1 MKGPKT
7 IKQLQH
13 LICTRIERDIEIKTV
28 LLADPGYHLLV
39 ASVAMQIV
47 KSLSAGGKVLFFGK
61 GGSAADAQ
69 HLAAEF
75 TGRYLKERRAL
86 PALALHT
93 NTSSL
98 TATGNDYGFDFVFE
112 RQLEALGKAGDV
124 AVGIST
130 SGNSRNVLR
139 ALEAAKA
146 KSIYTVALTGG
157 SGGTIKNLADCAI
170 CIPSEETP
178 RIQECHILTGHL
190 ICEIAEEMLFES
202 HGA

>member
-1 MKGPKT
+1 MKAPKT
-7 IKQLQH
+7 IEQLQH
-13 LICTRIERDIEIKTV
+13 LICTRIDRAIEIKTR
-28 LLADPGYHLLV
+28 LRADPGYQVLV
-39 ASVAMQIV
+39 ATVAMQIV
-47 KSLSAGGKVLFFGK
+47 KSLSAGGKVLFFGN

-98 TATGNDYGFDFVFE
+98 TAAGNDYGFDFIFA

-139 ALEAAKA
+139 ALETAKA

-157 SGGTIKNLADCAI
+157 SGGVIKNLADCVI

-190 ICEIAEEMLFES
+190 ICEIVEEMLFEP
-202 HGA
+202 HEA